1 MKISLFILFAWLL
14 NFALVNSAVAE
25 NSRSPA
31 VLDPNC
37 NLDIPTTQTVIID
50 GKSVVIEKSPEQV
63 QKEQC
68 KEIRECIASADDE
81 DLAELKSL
89 EDVACNANLKAVNTR
104 TPSVVVDK
112 NFDGKRKA
120 KEEVESNDR
129 PVAIPAAAATKPK

>member
-1 MKISLFILFAWLL
+1 MKIMFIILFSS
-14 NFALVNSAVAE
+14 ALTTLTIAMAE

-37 NLDIPTTQTVIID
+37 NLDIPTTQTVMID

-89 EDVACNANLKAVNTR
+89 EDVACNAKLTVVNTK
-104 TPSVVVDK
+104 TPAMVIDK

-120 KEEVESNDR
+120 KEEVEALR
-129 PVAIPAAAATKPK
+129 PVAIPAAVNTKPK